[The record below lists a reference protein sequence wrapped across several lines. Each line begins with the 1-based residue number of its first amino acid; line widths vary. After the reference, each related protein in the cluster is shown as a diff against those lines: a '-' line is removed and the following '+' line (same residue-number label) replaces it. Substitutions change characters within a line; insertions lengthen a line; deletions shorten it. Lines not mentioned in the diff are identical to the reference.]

1 MGEGVMWLVAS
12 ESRIQ
17 TPWDKG
23 PIVLNVLLPFIG
35 RVYDQEDLV
44 IDSTVVFKWSSCSL
58 KASY

>member
-1 MGEGVMWLVAS
+1 MWLVAS